1 MKYRSRTDIF
11 VSILQVAMEKGIRIT
26 KVMYTC
32 FLSYNQIK
40 YFLKL
45 LIDHCLL
52 EYNETQR
59 IYRTTKK
66 GLKYLELYRQMEKLV
81 KTD

>member
-26 KVMYTC
+26 KIMYTC

-45 LIDHCLL
+45 LIDYGLL
-52 EYNETQR
+52 EYDESQR